1 MVFLIIYFTI
11 KTYKF
16 KILLFLKYSGSKV
29 RLTIWG
35 DQVSNYING
44 IGKKN
49 PKGLIIVITSVN
61 PKLYS
66 GKLN

>member
-49 PKGLIIVITSVN
+49 PKG
-61 PKLYS
+61 
-66 GKLN
+66 